1 MLRGFDLV
9 SGLGINFHK
18 STVIEIN
25 VNQNFLLVA
34 ANFLSCMIES
44 KELSFFGIPI
54 GINPHR

>member
-1 MLRGFDLV
+1 MLRRFDLV

-18 STVIEIN
+18 STVTGIN

-44 KELSFFGIPI
+44 KELLFFGIPI